1 MKSRSTTSRHQ
12 ERSDATRTRLIRSA
26 EKIFARDGFE
36 AAKLEEIAAEAGY
49 TRGAFYANFDSKED
63 LFFALLEGE
72 VSSRINTVER
82 MTRSVQDP
90 EAKVLAFR
98 EFFLTIS
105 QDRRWSL
112 LALEFKLFAVRHPEV
127 KTRLAAMNRRLVKS
141 RIGILRDIMEGTGR
155 KLPITPAAVAM
166 SLSAV
171 AQRAWFGAH
180 ARSRS
185 YAGIGVKADPGKLL
199 RQFAGPASRH
209 HANQWACPK
218 KIASE
223 ESSRRARPLLTPNQA
238 IPADID

>member
-12 ERSDATRTRLIRSA
+12 ERSDATRTRLIRAA

-82 MTRSVQDP
+82 MTRSVQEP

-171 AQRAWFGAH
+171 ANALGLEHMLDRGLMPESALKQILGNYFDSLLGPHHDTTPTNGH
-180 ARSRS
+180 ARR
-185 YAGIGVKADPGKLL
+185 K
-199 RQFAGPASRH
+199 
-209 HANQWACPK
+209 
-218 KIASE
+218 
-223 ESSRRARPLLTPNQA
+223 
-238 IPADID
+238 